1 MGGAN
6 HPGEGAGDRGGGH
19 GDGRAGSADTGARG
33 GSGSRVVGD
42 GEVDVARVEMM
53 TANPSGLGFCKI

>member
-33 GSGSRVVGD
+33 FAGSRVVGD
-42 GEVDVARVEMM
+42 GEVAEMM
-53 TANPSGLGFCKI
+53 TAKPPGLGFCKI

>member
-42 GEVDVARVEMM
+42 GEVVEMM
-53 TANPSGLGFCKI
+53 TAKPPGLGFCKI